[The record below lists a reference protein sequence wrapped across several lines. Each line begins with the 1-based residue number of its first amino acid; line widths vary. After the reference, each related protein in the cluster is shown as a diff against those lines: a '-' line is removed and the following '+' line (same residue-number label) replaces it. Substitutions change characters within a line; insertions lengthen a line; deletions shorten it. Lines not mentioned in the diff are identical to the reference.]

1 MVWLLH
7 LRDFSTY
14 ETFTAPT
21 WAEVETVLRRLDG
34 FRHDDASL
42 DDASQDDAVE
52 DTAEARLVVGGGEDG
67 RVVVAL
73 QRAGTTYPR
82 HLVDPTHDEALLT
95 QTVGGQET
103 PLPGRFYVPLDLA
116 LRAAHYFYLHRHA
129 DPALRWEAPA
139 FEEQT

>member
-1 MVWLLH
+1 VVWRLH

-42 DDASQDDAVE
+42 DDASQDDVVE

-95 QTVGGQET
+95 QTVGGH
-103 PLPGRFYVPLDLA
+103 VPLDLA